1 MKSEHMKDTS
11 VGVLTPKFRRTV
23 PMVFVYGAITAGLV
37 FGGQRANGQETSIAT
52 ETTIIAT
59 ETSLAPNAEVLT
71 AESTLVASA
80 DTAVDDSTPAGG
92 LETGFGGTASGSDS
106 DNTGLITA
114 AAGFTLLSAVAIRK
128 LTKRSSAQAER

>member
-1 MKSEHMKDTS
+1 MKDTS
-11 VGVLTPKFRRTV
+11 VGVSKHKLRKTA
-23 PMVFVYGAITAGLV
+23 PMVLVYGAITAGLV

-52 ETTIIAT
+52 ETTILAT
-59 ETSLAPNAEVLT
+59 DTTLLPNADVLT

-92 LETGFGGTASGSDS
+92 LDTGFGGSAPGSDS
-106 DNTGLITA
+106 DNTGLIAA
-114 AAGFTLLSAVAIRK
+114 AAGLTVLSAVAVRK